1 MFEPEIPPSANLQND
16 AKPPYLHFP
25 GSVIFIGNASK
36 TNIKICIFLEE
47 RSSLALA
54 LKPMLRSAK
63 WRKSNLSKVRTIC
76 WKTCP
81 VPGNLPFLFVNKGAT
96 KGNGNLPSALAT
108 KEGGVGFAI
117 GASKHESM
125 DIMQHV
131 RDTPVHSKY
140 MNTNPYCVCYS
151 RCQRCGDVMSTT
163 MVR

>member
-1 MFEPEIPPSANLQND
+1 MLKFAYSWKND
-16 AKPPYLHFP
+16 LHWHGTGFKAD
-25 GSVIFIGNASK
+25 V
-36 TNIKICIFLEE
+36 KICQVTQVKLIRGSRCL
-47 RSSLALA
+47 
-54 LKPMLRSAK
+54 LK
-63 WRKSNLSKVRTIC
+63 
-76 WKTCP
+76 KTCP

>member
-1 MFEPEIPPSANLQND
+1 MFEPEIPLSANLQND

-36 TNIKICIFLEE
+36 TNVKIGIFLEE

-54 LKPMLRSAK
+54 LNPMLISAK
-63 WRKSNLSKVRTIC
+63 WRKSHISKVLAIC
-76 WKTCP
+76 WTL
-81 VPGNLPFLFVNKGAT
+81 PGNLPFLFVTEGAT
-96 KGNGNLPSALAT
+96 KGKSNLPSALAT